1 MRFVCSSF
9 RGMIERMLGSI
20 KKLCD
25 EVETLNER
33 EIHYFDFA
41 LVSVKRGYLY
51 LPHNSRKFIYNIEP
65 LRFVSDILLF

>member
-41 LVSVKRGYLY
+41 LVSV
-51 LPHNSRKFIYNIEP
+51 
-65 LRFVSDILLF
+65 